1 MNEVAL
7 STLKKINNYGF
18 QAYLVGGYPRDL
30 YINRVSIDYDICTN
44 ATPKELKKIFGDSIL
59 PAEQYGSVTLISNGN
74 RFEITTFRKD
84 IKYLNNRKPIEI
96 EYVDNLLDD
105 LKRRDFTMNTMCIDS
120 EGIIIDLLNGKDDI
134 DKKLIRT
141 VGNADLKIYEDSLRI
156 LRAIRFATVLDFDLD
171 DDLKKSIKKH
181 KKLLKNL
188 SYYRKKEELDK
199 IFSSPNR
206 DKGIGLI
213 KELELDKELELSNL
227 KKLIPTTYLVGIWAQ
242 LDVLDKYKFNNSE
255 KESIIKINELITKDL
270 LNYNNLYNYGL
281 YISTIVSEI
290 KGVDKK
296 IVNERYNSLYIHN
309 KTDIKIEAKEIC
321 ELLNREPGKF
331 LKQIFIDLEYKL
343 VNKLLENKKDVLK
356 KYILENY
363 SWYIVVVVWKS
374 I

>member
-7 STLKKINNYGF
+7 SILKRINDQGYIS
-18 QAYLVGGYPRDL
+18 YLVGGYPRDF
-30 YINRVSIDYDICTN
+30 YIGKDSVDYDICTN

-59 PAEQYGSVTLISNGN
+59 PTEQYGSVTLINQGI

-120 EGIIIDLLNGKDDI
+120 EGIIIDLLNGKEDI

-141 VGNADLKIYEDSLRI
+141 VGIADLKIYEDSLRI

-171 DDLKKSIKKH
+171 DELKEAIKRH
-181 KKLLKNL
+181 SSLLKNL

-199 IFSSPNR
+199 IFSSTNR
-206 DKGIGLI
+206 MKGINLI
-213 KELELDKELELSNL
+213 KELGLEKDLELSNL
-227 KKLIPTTYLVGIWAQ
+227 DNLVPTTYLVGIWAQ
-242 LDVLDKYKFNNSE
+242 LDVLNKYSFNNAE
-255 KESIIKINELITKDL
+255 KESIIKIQELMNKDL
-270 LNYNNLYNYGL
+270 LNYNNLYTYGL

-290 KGVDKK
+290 KGVEKQ

-321 ELLNREPGKF
+321 ELLNKKPGKF
-331 LKQIFIDLEYKL
+331 LKEIFNDLEYKL
-343 VNKLLENKKDVLK
+343 VNKLIENKKDVLK
-356 KYILENY
+356 KYILEKY
-363 SWYIVVVVWKS
+363 S
-374 I
+374 